1 MHNCICIMCLAN
13 AYAGHAAAYGIPIS
27 EGQVSYIFEHILL
40 NLWPLEVFARLSMAT
55 QVEMSARY
63 ERVINIVCTHMHHMF
78 ITMCLLMH
86 VSLYPTDMRT
96 EGLHPYPF
104 TSSLPTW
111 VSTLVWWKAMMWSGR
126 GRVPTP
132 QGSHPSPI
140 SLLGG
145 GCQELSVTPASPA
158 RSNWL

>member
-1 MHNCICIMCLAN
+1 M
-13 AYAGHAAAYGIPIS
+13 
-27 EGQVSYIFEHILL
+27 SYIFEHILL

-111 VSTLVWWKAMMWSGR
+111 VSTLVWGGFPNELRKNGHFFDKAHGR
-126 GRVPTP
+126 IIFIETIPEGPYIY
-132 QGSHPSPI
+132 Q
-140 SLLGG
+140 
-145 GCQELSVTPASPA
+145 
-158 RSNWL
+158 